1 MVTKRLYATAELD
14 IDLDLKNKCLY
25 ANWKGFQLIESI
37 KKGCEHM
44 LELLKQHDCTS
55 VLNDNTNV
63 TGVWSGASEWVAVD
77 WFPRMKAAGLKK
89 FAWVYS
95 PSYFSRLSTDKTL
108 SATPEEIVKENII
121 GVFSDIEK
129 AREWLNEEN

>member
-1 MVTKRLYATAELD
+1 MNFKRLHASPELD

-25 ANWKGFQLIESI
+25 ANWKGFQLIESV
-37 KKGCEHM
+37 KNGCEKM
-44 LELLKQHDCTS
+44 LLFLQKHDCHH

-63 TGVWSGASEWVAVD
+63 SGVWSGASEWVATD
-77 WFPRMKAAGLKK
+77 WFPRMKDAGLKK

-108 SATPEEIVKENII
+108 EATPPELLKENII
-121 GVFSDIEK
+121 EVFTDIEE
-129 AREWLNEEN
+129 AREWLNR